1 MKSFL
6 FKAYVL
12 CSFGLGF
19 MILNF
24 PSPLL
29 QMADDFLFICMA
41 IWVVSRAKQR
51 HYEFP
56 SLYHG
61 FWVLVVTA
69 SVISTLNDNTLQS
82 IVLTLRQYKNVF
94 LIFLISFSIGTDQAF
109 LRKVIFYMLAISV
122 PMAIFQFLTSDD
134 FDKITGIFGFGGS
147 GILSLMI
154 VFYLSTEIAFRL
166 RDNRPVVDYYL
177 ILFLPCLLNETK
189 ITFLI
194 LPIVLFVCV
203 LKIGKINLVS
213 GVVGSGILLILIP
226 LVDYMYSSMYGYKY
240 TDMLNYNFF
249 ESYLLTEDEFDIGRF
264 ERVIVAY
271 EYVCSQDLAVMLFGE
286 GLGSTFVGLASG
298 VYGNVAE
305 KFINTGLNEGSR
317 IQLFHFIIEFGV
329 VGTLLFY
336 CLVIYLL
343 MKSILSDDKT
353 DVVISSVAVMVIVL
367 VGTLYQN
374 ILISRELSLLFFY
387 YVFMAGGDLR
397 GRTKI

>member
-1 MKSFL
+1 MKSLL
-6 FKAYVL
+6 FKYYVL
-12 CSFGLGF
+12 CSLGLGF

-29 QMADDFLFICMA
+29 QMADDFLFMCMVL
-41 IWVVSRAKQR
+41 WVVSRARQR
-51 HYEFP
+51 QYDFP
-56 SLYHG
+56 SLYHA
-61 FWVLVVTA
+61 FWVFVVTA
-69 SVISTLNDNTLQS
+69 SVISILNENTIQS

-94 LIFLISFSIGTDQAF
+94 LIFLISFSVGIDQSF
-109 LRKVIFYMLAISV
+109 VRKLIFYMLAISV

-134 FDKITGIFGFGGS
+134 FDKITGVFGFGGS

-166 RDNRPVVDYYL
+166 RDNRPLFDYYL

-203 LKIGKINLVS
+203 FKIGKINFVS
-213 GVVGSGILLILIP
+213 GAVGGGILLILIP
-226 LVDYMYSSMYGYKY
+226 LVDYVYSSMYGYKY

-271 EYVCSQDLAVMLFGE
+271 EYVCNQNFFIMLFGE

-317 IQLFHFIIEFGV
+317 IQLFHFIIEFGI

-336 CLVIYLL
+336 FLVLFL
-343 MKSILSDDKT
+343 FMKAMFSNDKT

-374 ILISRELSLLFFY
+374 ILISREFSFLFFY
-387 YVFMAGGDLR
+387 YLFMAGGNLR
-397 GRTKI
+397 DRAKI

>member
-1 MKSFL
+1 MKSQL
-6 FKAYVL
+6 FKAYVF
-12 CSFGLGF
+12 CSFLLGF

-29 QMADDFLFICMA
+29 QMVDDFLFICM
-41 IWVVSRAKQR
+41 VVWIVTSAKQR
-51 HYEFP
+51 NYEFSTP
-56 SLYHG
+56 YHG
-61 FWVLVVTA
+61 FWLFVVIA
-69 SVISTLNDNTLQS
+69 SIISILNDNSIQS
-82 IVLTLRQYKNVF
+82 IILTLRQYKNVF
-94 LIFLISFSIGTDQAF
+94 LIFLIGFSIGTDQTF
-109 LRKVIFYMLAISV
+109 VRKVIFYILTISV
-122 PMAIFQFLTSDD
+122 PMAVFQFLTTDD

-147 GILSLMI
+147 GILSLLI

-166 RDNRPVVDYYL
+166 RDSQPIVGYYL
-177 ILFLPCLLNETK
+177 VLFLPCLLNETK

-194 LPIVLFVCV
+194 LPIVLFFCL
-203 LKIGKINLVS
+203 LKIGKINLMSTVVAS
-213 GVVGSGILLILIP
+213 GALLIIIP
-226 LVDYMYSSMYGYKY
+226 LIDYMYSSMYGYKY

-249 ESYLLTEDEFDIGRF
+249 ESYLLTEDQFDIGRF

-271 EYVCSQDLAVMLFGE
+271 EYICSQDFAVMLFGE

-317 IQLFHFIIEFGV
+317 IQLFHFIIEFGI

-343 MKSILSDDKT
+343 MRSMFSRDKT

-374 ILISRELSLLFFY
+374 ILISREFSFLFFY
-387 YVFMAGGDLR
+387 YVFMAGGNLR

>member
-1 MKSFL
+1 MKALL
-6 FKAYVL
+6 FKYYVI

-29 QMADDFLFICMA
+29 QMVDDLLFICMA
-41 IWVVSRAKQR
+41 VWVVTRAKHR

-56 SLYHG
+56 TIYHG
-61 FWVLVVTA
+61 FWVLVVIA
-69 SVISTLNDNTLQS
+69 SLVSLLNENAIQS
-82 IVLTLRQYKNVF
+82 IILTLRQYKNVF
-94 LIFLISFSIGTDQAF
+94 LILLIGFSIGTDQAF
-109 LRKVIFYMLAISV
+109 VRKVIFYILTISV
-122 PMAIFQFLTSDD
+122 PMAVFQFLITND
-134 FDKITGIFGFGGS
+134 FDKITGVFGFGGS

-166 RDNRPVVDYYL
+166 RDNQPIVGYYL
-177 ILFLPCLLNETK
+177 LLFLPCLLNETK

-194 LPIVLFVCV
+194 LPVVLFCCL
-203 LKIGKINLVS
+203 LKIGKINLMSTVVVS
-213 GVVGSGILLILIP
+213 GALIILIP

-271 EYVCSQDLAVMLFGE
+271 EYVCSQDLSVMLFGE

-298 VYGNVAE
+298 IYGNVAE
-305 KFINTGLNEGSR
+305 KFMNTGLNEGSR
-317 IQLFHFIIEFGV
+317 IQLFHLIIEFGI
-329 VGTLLFY
+329 VGTLVFY
-336 CLVIYLL
+336 ILVFYLL
-343 MKSILSDDKT
+343 VKSIFSSDKT
-353 DVVISSVAVMVIVL
+353 DVVISSVAAMVIVL

-374 ILISRELSLLFFY
+374 ILISREFSFLFFY
-387 YVFMAGGDLR
+387 YVFMAGGSLK
-397 GRTKI
+397 GRAKT